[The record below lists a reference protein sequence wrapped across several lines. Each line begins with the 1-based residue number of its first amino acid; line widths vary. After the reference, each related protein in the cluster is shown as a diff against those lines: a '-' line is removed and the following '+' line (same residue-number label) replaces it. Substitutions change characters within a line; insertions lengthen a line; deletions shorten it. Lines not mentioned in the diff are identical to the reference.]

1 MITFSGN
8 DHEGTCTVTDS
19 VWVKGTLLFQALAP
33 SPMLSLTKTPQNF
46 LLTYIGKVT
55 TCLELT
61 ILLGSKSLSLEIL
74 TYKTKLKN
82 SLQKSSIQ

>member
-19 VWVKGTLLFQALAP
+19 VWVKGTLLFQSLGP
-33 SPMLSLTKTPQNF
+33 LSNVIINQNPQRNF

-61 ILLGSKSLSLEIL
+61 ILLGSKILSLEIL

-82 SLQKSSIQ
+82 SLQ